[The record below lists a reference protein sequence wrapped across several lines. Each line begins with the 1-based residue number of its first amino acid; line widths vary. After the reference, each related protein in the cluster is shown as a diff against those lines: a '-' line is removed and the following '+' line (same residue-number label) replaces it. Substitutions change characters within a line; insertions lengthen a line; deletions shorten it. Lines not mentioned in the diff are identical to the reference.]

1 MSFMLRPGLHF
12 RQFEN
17 IILFFDLPRDR
28 YFMLS
33 GGRAQC
39 FARFAAGE
47 AAAQD
52 IEALQSEGLISLADR
67 QPSCQYRQVP
77 PPTRSLADGPL
88 PQATV
93 RATIAILAAQIS
105 AKRDLRRH
113 DLAYVLAGLQPECPD
128 AASAEAD
135 NCTDLA
141 AASMC
146 AARYL
151 PATDECLARG
161 IAMKRLLLA
170 RGCPSILVFGV
181 TMPFAAHC
189 WVQVGDTVLTD
200 PLDIILHYRPIF
212 AI

>member
-1 MSFMLRPGLHF
+1 MIYMLRPGLYF
-12 RQFEN
+12 RPFGN
-17 IILFFDLPRDR
+17 ITLFFDLPRDR

-33 GGRAQC
+33 GSRAQC
-39 FARFAAGE
+39 FARFAAGK

-52 IEALQSEGLISLADR
+52 IEALQREGLILPANRQLSCEDR
-67 QPSCQYRQVP
+67 QAP
-77 PPTRSLADGPL
+77 PPTRSLVDGPL
-88 PQATV
+88 PQGTV
-93 RATIAILAAQIS
+93 RATIAVLKAQLL

-113 DLAYVLAGLQPECPD
+113 ELAYVIAGLQPECPD

-135 NCTDLA
+135 ICTDLA
-141 AASMC
+141 AASLR

-161 IAMKRLLLA
+161 IAMKRLLLT

-181 TMPFAAHC
+181 TIPFAAHC
-189 WVQVGDTVLTD
+189 WIQVGDTVLTD
-200 PLDIILHYRPIF
+200 PLDIVLHYQPIF

>member
-1 MSFMLRPGLHF
+1 MAFVLRPGLYF

-17 IILFFDLPRDR
+17 NILFFDLPRGR

-33 GGRAQC
+33 GQRSQSFQRFASGRAL
-39 FARFAAGE
+39 
-47 AAAQD
+47 AQD
-52 IEALQSEGLISLADR
+52 IEALRHEGLITPTGR
-67 QPSCQYRQVP
+67 QPICEDRHVSP
-77 PPTRSLADGPL
+77 PVQSLVDGPL

-93 RATIAILAAQIS
+93 RATIAVLTAQIC
-105 AKRDLRRH
+105 AKRDLRRQH
-113 DLAYVLAGLQPECPD
+113 IARVVAGLRSERPD
-128 AASAEAD
+128 AAPAD
-135 NCTDLA
+135 ADIYANLA
-141 AASMC
+141 AASLR

-151 PATDECLARG
+151 PAIDECLARG
-161 IAMKRLLLA
+161 IAMKRLLFA

-200 PLDIILHYRPIF
+200 PLDIILHYQPIF